1 MGVESFVLVF
11 VISRLI
17 ELVLLCVC
25 AAPDVLSS
33 ATGQVAKLLA
43 MDDNMEIE
51 RRGPQDRL
59 KDPGPNSD
67 CWIVSFCLDC
77 S

>member
-25 AAPDVLSS
+25 AAPDDLSS
-33 ATGQVAKLLA
+33 AMDQVAELLA
-43 MDDNMEIE
+43 MDENVVYGQG
-51 RRGPQDRL
+51 GPQVCRWTNWLCCADFVLGFRI
-59 KDPGPNSD
+59 D
-67 CWIVSFCLDC
+67 
-77 S
+77 